1 MRYTVLHRGV
11 PIGFAELPPGE
22 LAAGPFVA
30 LPSIGEI
37 RDTVRR
43 GSQALLALGFFGA
56 ATKAGQNGVGEA
68 LRKAAELE
76 FELMNEAGRLIPATF
91 VNLIEAPEGGL
102 VLLARFGHAHSG
114 VGAARKPPE
123 KAEGNEEV
131 GPDARD
137 V

>member
-22 LAAGPFVA
+22 LAAGPFAA
-30 LPSIGEI
+30 LPALAPL

-68 LRKAAELE
+68 LRKAADLE

-114 VGAARKPPE
+114 VGAVRKPHA
-123 KAEGNEEV
+123 KADSGEEQ
-131 GPDARD
+131 GPDGGD